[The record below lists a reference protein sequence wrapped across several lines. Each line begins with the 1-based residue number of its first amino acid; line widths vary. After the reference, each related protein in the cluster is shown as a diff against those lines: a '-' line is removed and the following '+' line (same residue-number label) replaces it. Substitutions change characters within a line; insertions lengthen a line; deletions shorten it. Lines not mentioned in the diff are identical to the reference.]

1 MRTIQQWI
9 DEQKSAGAT
18 SDDIASTF
26 KSAYGEDILSLDA
39 RDDYDAYK
47 AKKAKAPKPAAALP
61 PITYPAPKAAPAV
74 GLPEDPV
81 PTTAITAREGV
92 ERDPLKSETVW
103 SPMAAAR
110 GLLSGTAKGALGD
123 TKLTRALDAARVI
136 SEEIPTPVEA
146 LSQGINRLGD
156 IVNAPVQ
163 FTRSVTGAPISQR
176 LSRATAAVKDVPKAK
191 EAVMDVDYAK
201 KALAESMEGSRKERA
216 AAGLRGGVGEGA
228 VQALENVGVDL
239 TNVARGIIDL
249 GSTIFAPK
257 EVYQGVTAGDV
268 AKQAGEEMGKAM
280 PGQVLDLARGLLDG
294 EQNSFATKPFTTWL
308 MLIDPAIRVGAVTP
322 MGKAAAAKV
331 RAAYA
336 ETVAR
341 PAIGRLVDNAL
352 VDFSAEVRT
361 GIKRAFEDGVIQRDP
376 RMTGMLDELLYGS
389 QRAGDMVR
397 NMAERAARQVE
408 QGQVVAPA
416 PTALKPARVSLIP
429 ETAAGEAARAARFAE
444 NQAAVAGTLG
454 GLSDAALAAKA
465 EAAALAKGVGS
476 VGRAAERA
484 EVKIAGAAQ
493 RAEAGRQ
500 VGAQKVGA
508 AQGKVGASVYDIADT
523 SMSVSDRLASTPI
536 TKVAKEELA
545 AGRAARNFEKAQTE
559 YLNAAKEAKV
569 NPSEFA
575 NQYAKVAAEDVAAA
589 GERLAT
595 KQVPGM
601 PTTEAAAI
609 AKESVAVG
617 KKGVRE
623 TYSKL
628 KSFERAKAALERE
641 TSRALET
648 MQREGGYAAQ
658 SGIDLAERAKQLD
671 AEAVKGMTAETSTLA
686 GRQARQA
693 GRQAEAAALEATEA
707 GIRPE
712 VNLGEVYLPGFK
724 QTGRGRLA
732 LGEAER
738 GVQAPVLS
746 LEEAL
751 PQLPEGRR
759 AAILQAAEDA
769 SAKKAAALDALGD
782 VDIMQVQVDRNT
794 AAGLRNQADL
804 YEAARE
810 QAQRLNS
817 RNVSDLPAVLTETI
831 RQLVDR
837 QAVDPKLVKVIDRA
851 APQIADWLY
860 AEIVAE
866 NQAKTASVP
875 FGAIERPVPE
885 VTRMEVGP
893 GGRVIERPEYQQAL
907 GERNAGPELLD
918 RESAAQVRASDELA
932 LARSV
937 KLEPE
942 APKAYQ
948 TGVAEFDVPATE
960 IADVMRESGYYPS
973 ERVPGTFLSEKP
985 VNLAGS
991 PADLVSFFEQSDA
1004 AIKRLSTERIG
1015 QRMMEVLESDT
1026 TQLVR
1031 SRVVR
1036 GEMLREVKR
1045 RAEAAGI
1052 PATDVRALIRDF
1064 NEQLIKPERTGATS
1078 KSRFVTLD
1086 YQGTPLWTRED
1097 WATVL
1102 NKIPKEKLNKVR
1114 ADVLRDVAD
1123 EMGRAVQAK
1132 ASALQLYEEINR
1144 FRKDAK
1150 GNINVKTLGDSN
1162 SYAKEVARRVLKEG
1176 EVQPMLMPFN
1186 AQNVADALRKNVA
1199 TWSADLGVPEAAVLK
1214 LADKLGKYENA
1225 GKVGGLNDT
1234 FSSYYKGVFHNTAPT
1249 PEFANVAVN
1258 PGARSSLQSHFAML
1272 QATDTLGA
1280 APSMIREISQRM
1292 KAGAVAMNL
1301 RSLFH
1306 NNVSNAVGQAIRLGD
1321 PTIMLK
1327 MPDRL
1332 RTWKSVYD
1340 GNTAGMD
1347 PATVLKYK
1355 SLQNE
1360 NIINGNQLN
1369 RDIGKS
1375 RLMETL
1381 EKGSPGKAQ
1390 ALRAVGTAVETGPT
1404 LVRKAGEAV
1413 ELIPRAQD
1421 ALARLYTD
1429 FGDTPFRIEESV
1441 RVYDDAMSKV
1451 KKLQPGEW
1459 IDLPVGRERYVRVE
1473 NTGTQLQLK
1482 EMTGARAKTMD
1493 VDLESPQLAKVLA
1506 RTANVAQESVFFD
1519 YSRLGNYGKTLR
1531 GGPAAIL
1538 SGIFSWFF
1546 KAADVPLFK
1555 RGLVTEMMSQPYQ
1568 YRTNSPAIKAQQG
1581 SAAAQRAMRR
1591 GMMQTAANAMLG
1603 DERQLDALARAYG
1616 YNKTTASAIFDAAA
1630 GLMPAVT
1637 LNPLNVLYRNIEPL
1651 LLTGPTQTVVGGLEA
1666 LVDRAVY
1673 GDIYDK
1679 PEVLTQVLD
1688 VDLSKLSGDE
1698 LRRAMMVQNHVR
1710 RVLRGEQFNPKQF
1723 MTIIGLSG
1731 GPLLG
1736 TLQKMQAAEA
1746 GGRPFTSKDGI
1757 AELARLTFG
1766 ATPSA
1771 ALDVAFATMGE
1782 LGWDAAREW
1791 ADYGKDQVKR
1801 GFSAGTAQSNM
1812 EGLTAYGI
1820 RQILG
1825 LGQLNQYAGL
1835 DAASSGATG
1844 KNRYGRLDMALDDAK
1859 KAFKRSLVDPAVKRA
1874 EQLYIVKSRDPSPE
1888 NITAYNQAMDL
1899 AETTKRVV
1907 EREIRAYKD
1916 KLKDQFDQLKQRG
1929 K

>member
-1 MRTIQQWI
+1 MPTIQQWVSEQRGRGASA
-9 DEQKSAGAT
+9 DEIKAGFKGQYG
-18 SDDIASTF
+18 DDL
-26 KSAYGEDILSLDA
+26 DSLDA
-39 RDDYDAYK
+39 NADYDAYK
-47 AKKAKAPKPAAALP
+47 AAKTAAKAPKPAVALPKPAAALP
-61 PITYPAPKAAPAV
+61 PITYPAPKAAPAI
-74 GLPEDPV
+74 GLSEEPV
-81 PTTAITAREGV
+81 ATTAITAREGV

-123 TKLTRALDAARVI
+123 TKLTRAIDAARVI

-156 IVNAPVQ
+156 IMHAPVQ
-163 FTRSVTGAPISQR
+163 FTRGVTGAPISQR

-191 EAVMDVDYAK
+191 EAVIDVDYAK

-249 GSTIFAPK
+249 GSTILAPK

-341 PAIGRLVDNAL
+341 PAISRLVDNVLFDVPA
-352 VDFSAEVRT
+352 DVRT

-397 NMAERAARQVE
+397 NMAERAARQIE
-408 QGQVVAPA
+408 QGRVVAPA

-484 EVKIAGAAQ
+484 EAKIATTALDELTAPPSAKPMNAQQ
-493 RAEAGRQ
+493 RA
-500 VGAQKVGA
+500 
-508 AQGKVGASVYDIADT
+508 
-523 SMSVSDRLASTPI
+523 
-536 TKVAKEELA
+536 
-545 AGRAARNFEKAQTE
+545 RAAR
-559 YLNAAKEAKV
+559 
-569 NPSEFA
+569 
-575 NQYAKVAAEDVAAA
+575 
-589 GERLAT
+589 
-595 KQVPGM
+595 
-601 PTTEAAAI
+601 
-609 AKESVAVG
+609 
-617 KKGVRE
+617 
-623 TYSKL
+623 
-628 KSFERAKAALERE
+628 
-641 TSRALET
+641 
-648 MQREGGYAAQ
+648 AAQ
-658 SGIDLAERAKQLD
+658 PGIDLAERAKQLD
-671 AEAVKGMTAETSTLA
+671 AEAAKGMTAEVSTLA

-693 GRQAEAAALEATEA
+693 GRQAEAAAMEATEA

-866 NQAKTASVP
+866 NQAETASVP

-973 ERVPGTFLSEKP
+973 ERVPGTKVIEKP
-985 VNLAGS
+985 IDLTGS
-991 PADLVSFFEQSDA
+991 PAELSTFFEQSDA

-1031 SRVVR
+1031 NRVVR
-1036 GEMLREVKR
+1036 AEMLREVKR

-1052 PATDVRALIRDF
+1052 PTLQKMRLIRDF

-1123 EMGRAVQAK
+1123 DMGKAVQAR
-1132 ASALQLYEEINR
+1132 ASVLQLYEEINR
-1144 FRKDAK
+1144 FRKDAQ

-1176 EVQPMLMPFN
+1176 EVMPMLMPFN
-1186 AQNVADALRKNVA
+1186 GQSVFDAMSTNAKM
-1199 TWSADLGVPEAAVLK
+1199 WSADLGVPEAAVLK
-1214 LADKLGKYENA
+1214 LADKLKKYEDA
-1225 GKVGGLNDT
+1225 SKVDGLNDT
-1234 FSSYYKGVFHNTAPT
+1234 FSSYYKGVFHNTSPV
-1249 PEFANVAVN
+1249 PDFANVAVN
-1258 PGARSSLQSHFAML
+1258 RGALSSLQSHFAML
-1272 QATDTLGA
+1272 QATDTLGP
-1280 APSMIREISQRM
+1280 APSLVREISQRM

-1301 RSLFH
+1301 RSLFN

-1390 ALRAVGTAVETGPT
+1390 ALRAIGTAVETGPAP
-1404 LVRKAGEAV
+1404 VRLAGKAV

-1429 FGDTPFRIEESV
+1429 FGDTPFRIEEVV

-1451 KKLQPGEW
+1451 KKLQQGEW

-1630 GLMPAVT
+1630 GLMPAVA

-1698 LRRAMMVQNHVR
+1698 LLRAMMVQNHVR

-1771 ALDVAFATMGE
+1771 ALDLAFATMGE

-1825 LGQLNQYAGL
+1825 LGQLSQYAGL
-1835 DAASSGATG
+1835 DAASSEATG